1 MDPETPTTDTTPP
14 AAAQEPAPPAAAPAA
29 QEPSTPAPK
38 LLQMTQEQYNAAMA
52 AARRDGQ
59 AQAEKKAKP
68 STPQP
73 QAAPAQPAA
82 NPDADRPVTRAELD
96 AMKRETKFAHT
107 LVEKGLK
114 LSELQRNALLPH
126 FNIGDPDS
134 IVGVAHDLFPHLNA
148 PAAPATPSMPSV
160 PVTPKNGTPPG
171 VATPAAPSYVSP
183 GAPSGSPDAGLDTD
197 PTSWSRDQVRAY
209 EADGTL
215 MARVEAWKARMPG
228 GAAQSIFP
236 NRAPPFKR

>member
-1 MDPETPTTDTTPP
+1 MDPETQTTDATQATAQESATP
-14 AAAQEPAPPAAAPAA
+14 AAEQTPSAAAPA
-29 QEPSTPAPK
+29 PAPGGK
-38 LLQMTQEQYNAAMA
+38 SFTQEQVNALVA
-52 AARRDGQ
+52 AARREGKEQ
-59 AQAEKKAKP
+59 GRKEAKP

-73 QAAPAQPAA
+73 QAAPVQPAA

-134 IVGVAHDLFPHLNA
+134 IVGVAHELFPHLAAPA
-148 PAAPATPSMPSV
+148 PAAPSMPSV
-160 PVTPKNGTPPG
+160 PVPPKNGTPPG
-171 VATPAAPSYVSP
+171 VAAPAAPAYVSP
-183 GAPSGSPDAGLDTD
+183 GAPSGTPDAGLDTD
-197 PTSWSRDQVRAY
+197 PTTWSKDQVKAY

-228 GAAQSIFP
+228 GAAQTIFP